1 MYLILACVLN
11 KVSLRIYLG
20 TVHWIFCATTAKYK
34 GKSRQMTER
43 GVRWVK
49 DCNFCMVKE
58 IFIRMLK
65 LKKSSNLYAKN
76 INYLFIW
83 LTLRWRKILI
93 IEILDI
99 LVFFWNALDLILLQ
113 EFRSLCMKTVSLS
126 NVVQVFTSTARSY
139 PCTSEWLHPSY
150 LFIQI

>member
-11 KVSLRIYLG
+11 KVSLRIYLK

-49 DCNFCMVKE
+49 DFNICMVKE

-65 LKKSSNLYAKN
+65 LK
-76 INYLFIW
+76 
-83 LTLRWRKILI
+83 I
-93 IEILDI
+93 IQ
-99 LVFFWNALDLILLQ
+99 FAL
-113 EFRSLCMKTVSLS
+113 SLCQK
-126 NVVQVFTSTARSY
+126 
-139 PCTSEWLHPSY
+139 H
-150 LFIQI
+150 